1 MRLKPTYFLC
11 GVVVLA
17 LLLSPLGRALANH
30 FGVSQFWTIFKL
42 EEGGR
47 EVKVFNPTGTEMFVL
62 LIEYNLDREFQ
73 SCTGAVVSGA
83 GRTGDN
89 DNGDGFDKVEN
100 RSYNEVIAV
109 PTEGPSKGL
118 ISTDH
123 QLGVQVYRGT
133 RLQGWVSADAKGF
146 VVRSGVATCACDE
159 LSSFSLPSTLLS
171 AFGISCS

>member
-109 PTEGPSKGL
+109 P
-118 ISTDH
+118 ISGKFAGKITNH
-123 QLGVQVYRGT
+123 SVGVRVWRGT
-133 RLQGWVSADAKGF
+133 TVVPWTPADAAGF
-146 VVRSGVATCACDE
+146 VLRSGVESCACDE
-159 LSSFSLPSTLLS
+159 LASFGLPATLLM
-171 AFGISCS
+171 AFGIFC